1 MGGIMPVRYPLTVLA
16 IGFSMDS
23 LRYSSFTTRGLAS
36 KNSLFAP
43 KDPFR
48 VGPWFLP
55 PSKEWQAMHPS
66 EVYNFSPISRLVLM
80 TTFGS
85 SDDNLSPAFGRI
97 SILNLPGFF
106 FDLFNLGIRRFKI
119 QIFIGSGSEIKP
131 ENLGGGVGFHLYGY

>member
-1 MGGIMPVRYPLTVLA
+1 MNITSDSYSASCSLYGGIIPARYPLTVLA
-16 IGFSMDS
+16 MGFSMDS
-23 LRYSSFTTRGLAS
+23 RMYASSTIRDLAS

-43 KDPFR
+43 NDPFR

-55 PSKEWQAMHPS
+55 PSREWQAMHPS
-66 EVYNFSPISRLVLM
+66 EVYSFSPISRVGFLM

-106 FDLFNLGIRRFKI
+106 SICLT
-119 QIFIGSGSEIKP
+119 
-131 ENLGGGVGFHLYGY
+131 